1 VSGLQGDL
9 STGQAGEQERED
21 PQKEGA
27 GMKALKIAAI
37 VSAIYT
43 LIAGYVVYRTL
54 TYVPWRHR

>member
-1 VSGLQGDL
+1 
-9 STGQAGEQERED
+9 
-21 PQKEGA
+21 
-27 GMKALKIAAI
+27 MKALKIAAI